1 MVTIVE
7 EASEIEAEE
16 DHMEIEE
23 DSKADQEVIT
33 GIDLLAETSEI
44 DLGAAS
50 TAVRKDT
57 WSRIALNLASLESST
72 TTERVDLKEEEVMRT
87 ETEVMREEEAITI
100 EKEEKDHTEIE
111 EDMIVITN
119 VTTVMAQRERTAAAA
134 AVAEAPREEEVPAT
148 VAEADDTF
156 SIWSKIYLN
165 IKQESFT
172 KGW

>member
-57 WSRIALNLASLESST
+57 
-72 TTERVDLKEEEVMRT
+72 
-87 ETEVMREEEAITI
+87 
-100 EKEEKDHTEIE
+100 
-111 EDMIVITN
+111 
-119 VTTVMAQRERTAAAA
+119 
-134 AVAEAPREEEVPAT
+134 
-148 VAEADDTF
+148 
-156 SIWSKIYLN
+156 
-165 IKQESFT
+165 
-172 KGW
+172 

>member
-1 MVTIVE
+1 MPEVVTIVE

-57 WSRIALNLASLESST
+57 
-72 TTERVDLKEEEVMRT
+72 
-87 ETEVMREEEAITI
+87 
-100 EKEEKDHTEIE
+100 
-111 EDMIVITN
+111 
-119 VTTVMAQRERTAAAA
+119 
-134 AVAEAPREEEVPAT
+134 
-148 VAEADDTF
+148 
-156 SIWSKIYLN
+156 
-165 IKQESFT
+165 
-172 KGW
+172 